1 VASAANR
8 RRVLVLA
15 DQGISTLGNV
25 VVAVIVARS
34 LPPDGFGA
42 FGVATVAYLLVAGAG
57 RALLGEPLLS
67 RYSHRDRATRDAAIP
82 DLLGACL
89 TLALTGAAGVLVVGA
104 LLPGPAGAA
113 LLGLAP
119 VLPLMLVQDAWRYA
133 FIVDRPAA
141 ALAVDVAWLAGVC
154 AALPLAPAGVDAQWY
169 VVAWG
174 LASGF
179 GVAVGVV
186 IGRHQMGRPHLWRW
200 YHTTRDM
207 GARFFGEFVTGQAV
221 AQIVV
226 TGVGAISGLGVFGA
240 VRATQVFYGPL
251 NTLHAGIYLALVP
264 EGAQV
269 ARSPHRLYRLM
280 VLASAGLAAVAVAW
294 TLVGLALPDAWG
306 TALFGRTWADAQDL
320 MLPMGLAM
328 VAGSAAT
335 GGFAGVRSLGAARE
349 SLRARLQ
356 TVPPSLVLPLG
367 GAVVGAGQGYAAG
380 FGLGNVAAVAIWWA
394 AFHRALG
401 HGHVTHDDAEPVRP
415 APAAPAA

>member
-15 DQGISTLGNV
+15 DQGLSTLSNV

-42 FGVATVAYLLVAGAG
+42 FGVATVAYILVAGAG

-154 AALPLAPAGVDAQWY
+154 AALPLAPEGVDAHWY

-174 LASGF
+174 LASGL

-186 IGRHQMGRPHLWRW
+186 IGWHQIGSPHLWRW

-240 VRATQVFYGPL
+240 VRATQIFYGPL

-264 EGAQV
+264 EGAQL

-280 VLASAGLAAVAVAW
+280 VLASAGLAAVAVVW

-320 MLPMGLAM
+320 ILPMGLAM